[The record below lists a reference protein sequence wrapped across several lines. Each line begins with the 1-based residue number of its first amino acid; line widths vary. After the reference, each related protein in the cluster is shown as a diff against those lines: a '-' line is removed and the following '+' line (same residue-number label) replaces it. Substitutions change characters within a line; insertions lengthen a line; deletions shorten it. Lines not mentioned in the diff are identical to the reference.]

1 MFNVNVVV
9 ADMHDSTMPKPKDG
23 VPRIFKNVEALDGT
37 VRAMAVSEEYSM
49 YFGWLDNVRFMRVQ
63 LNQAQFDSLK
73 KDGHMWA
80 GNLQLLP
87 PTWWM
92 RILERFPRIRF
103 GKWK

>member
-9 ADMHDSTMPKPKDG
+9 ADVQTKISSHG
-23 VPRIFKNVEALDGT
+23 VPKIFKDVKALRET
-37 VRAMAVSEEYSM
+37 VRAMAVDEEYSM
-49 YFGWLDNVRFMRVQ
+49 NFGWLVNMRFMRVQ
-63 LNQAQFDSLK
+63 LNQAQFDGLK

-87 PTWWM
+87 STWWM
-92 RILERFPRIRF
+92 RILERFPCIRF